1 MLKNHPPKGLN
12 PAELLRQLLQYRSDV
27 RQAQSLALHIFFFL
41 CAFTPTRPQADTI
54 YRCGEAYSTSNQ
66 CGHTQAIE
74 VKPGSVPRSP
84 EQGKHNTAAQD
95 LRDAQALEKQRLQ
108 AERQAAQSTPT
119 RLNTPSA
126 APANSPNEAPAN
138 NTKRYGHHSRQLQ
151 SPYFT
156 AVDPKATSQKKST
169 AKAVPATSTSNP

>member
-1 MLKNHPPKGLN
+1 MLKNHPPKGPN
-12 PAELLRQLLQYRSDV
+12 PAELLRQLLRCRSDL
-27 RQAQSLALHIFFFL
+27 RRAQRLTLHIFFFL
-41 CAFTPTRPQADTI
+41 CAFTPTRPHADTI

-74 VKPGSVPRSP
+74 VKPSSELRPLG
-84 EQGKHNTAAQD
+84 QDKHNTAAQD

-108 AERQAAQSTPT
+108 TERQAAQSAPT
-119 RLNTPSA
+119 RLSMSSA
-126 APANSPNEAPAN
+126 APANTPNEAPAN
-138 NTKRYGHHSRQLQ
+138 NTKRYGHHSRHLQ

>member
-1 MLKNHPPKGLN
+1 MLKNHPPKGPN
-12 PAELLRQLLQYRSDV
+12 PAELLRQLLRCRSEV
-27 RQAQSLALHIFFFL
+27 RQAQRLTLHILFFL
-41 CAFTPTRPQADTI
+41 CAFTPTRAQADTI

-74 VKPGSVPRSP
+74 VKPGSVLRSP

-108 AERQAAQSTPT
+108 AERQAAQSAPT
-119 RLNTPSA
+119 RLSTPSA

-138 NTKRYGHHSRQLQ
+138 NTKRYGHHGRHLQ